1 VTSSGSGASAPF
13 RPDRVHP
20 SVDALLAHA
29 TERGPWAKHPD
40 SLSGSPFEYVVI
52 DGVRHVV
59 KHIGVDL
66 DWIMRALGDGQDGA
80 PPWALVMWRSGLLD
94 ALPAEIDHTIVGM
107 AWDANQ
113 LAVLMRDVSDTFLPT
128 DRPIPLDRHHRFLD
142 HMARMHAAF
151 WGFDDRYGLMPAA
164 SRYTGLTPAM
174 SAREAAAGN
183 VTGVPAAVPG
193 GWDALRAAA
202 PAAYEL
208 ALGLATDPTPLVEAL
223 DETPATLIHGDWKA
237 GNLGSHPDGRT
248 VLVDWGW
255 PGRAGPCVDLGWYL
269 AVNCDLLPESK
280 EDAAAHLRRCLER
293 HGVATGGWWRRQ
305 LDLALVGSF
314 VQLGWSKTH
323 DRAELAWWVE
333 RVVPVARELLR

>member
-1 VTSSGSGASAPF
+1 
-13 RPDRVHP
+13 
-20 SVDALLAHA
+20 
-29 TERGPWAKHPD
+29 
-40 SLSGSPFEYVVI
+40 
-52 DGVRHVV
+52 
-59 KHIGVDL
+59 
-66 DWIMRALGDGQDGA
+66 MRALGDGQDGG

-113 LAVLMRDVSDTFLPT
+113 VAVLMRDVSDTFLPT
-128 DRPIPLDRHHRFLD
+128 DRPIPLDQHHRFLD
-142 HMARMHAAF
+142 HMARMHATF

-164 SRYTGLTPAM
+164 NRYTGLTPAM

-280 EDAAAHLRRCLER
+280 EDATAHLRRCLER
-293 HGVATGGWWRRQ
+293 QGVPTGGWWRRQ